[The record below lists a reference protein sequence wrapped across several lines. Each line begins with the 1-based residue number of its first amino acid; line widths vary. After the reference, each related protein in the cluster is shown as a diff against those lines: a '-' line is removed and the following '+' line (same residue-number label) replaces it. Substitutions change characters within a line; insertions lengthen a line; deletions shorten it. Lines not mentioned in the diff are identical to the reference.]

1 MIVYVVSYFYP
12 DSTYAG
18 ISGVYNDEGK
28 AEVSIQILKLIDYS
42 DCTFVMTRSEV
53 E

>member
-12 DSTYAG
+12 DGTYAG
-18 ISGVYNDEGK
+18 IAGVYNDEGK
-28 AEVSIQILKLIDYS
+28 ARVTKQMLKLTDYP
-42 DCTFVMTRSEV
+42 DCTFVITQSEV